1 MALSKI
7 TSASVADTAVHG
19 RRNHIINGGFQCWQR
34 SEDKEN
40 TGNGWAYWSVD
51 RFQSNK
57 GRFRKTT
64 DTVDGRTV
72 NVLRIDPSSGVY
84 NGGRGVFTL
93 IEDWNVYDIKTT
105 LSVWVKADAATTAT
119 LGFIYD
125 YGTSSTAE
133 AGTTINVTT
142 SWQRFTITYDA
153 QTFTQAAG
161 HYLLSSLV
169 DGRTYYVAMA
179 QLEDGDTA
187 TPFEHRSYGEEL
199 ALCQRYYQ
207 RYNSQEGS
215 SGGVVG
221 VYAQWN
227 SNTAYLSLPFKTVM
241 RSIPSFTKSSVGHFR
256 AYQAGESGHLTSFNG
271 LNATNHSCEFNCQ
284 ASAPIDTAGQ
294 AGWVR
299 FDNSGAWFAFDA
311 EL

>member
-7 TSASVADTAVHG
+7 TNASVADTAVHG
-19 RRNHIINGGFQCWQR
+19 RRNHIINGGFKVWQR

-133 AGTTINVTT
+133 AGTAINVTT

-161 HYLLSSLV
+161 QYLLSGLV

-207 RYNSQEGS
+207 YYLNPPLRGVALASRANRMGMPLPVIMRATPAVTIASTGASGHFKVYDGS
-215 SGGVVG
+215 VTVVYTSTITSY
-221 VYAQWN
+221 VTKDKIEFDF
-227 SNTAYLSLPFKTVM
+227 NTASGA
-241 RSIPSFTKSSVGHFR
+241 SAGR
-256 AYQAGESGHLTSFNG
+256 ACCLYQATNYQSSFG
-271 LNATNHSCEFNCQ
+271 M
-284 ASAPIDTAGQ
+284 
-294 AGWVR
+294 
-299 FDNSGAWFAFDA
+299 DA